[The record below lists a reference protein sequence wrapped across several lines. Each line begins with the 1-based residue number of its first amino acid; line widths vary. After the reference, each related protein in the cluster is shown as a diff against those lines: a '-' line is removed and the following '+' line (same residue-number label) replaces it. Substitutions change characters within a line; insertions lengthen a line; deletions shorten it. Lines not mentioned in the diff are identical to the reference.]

1 MMTLHTFDS
10 CPYCTRVK
18 ALIGLKNLDVK
29 VTTFP
34 LGELEPSVAAKL
46 EKFTVPI
53 LQLTS
58 AAEKQTELM
67 TESLDIFAFL
77 DQLPSSLNVEPYF
90 SRYTL
95 STVVQD
101 MLDDLKP
108 HTAKLCYPRMP
119 LLRLPELSTE
129 SAMALFVHSRE
140 EYLGASLAELLSN
153 TEDYLPQLEGALL
166 KMVLEVDMM
175 SVVNTTRDLTIDDIA
190 LFSELRNLTMIGELS
205 IPQIMRDYLEIISQR
220 TQVALFAPVYADGTV
235 R

>member
-67 TESLDIFAFL
+67 T
-77 DQLPSSLNVEPYF
+77 
-90 SRYTL
+90 
-95 STVVQD
+95 
-101 MLDDLKP
+101 
-108 HTAKLCYPRMP
+108 
-119 LLRLPELSTE
+119 
-129 SAMALFVHSRE
+129 
-140 EYLGASLAELLSN
+140 
-153 TEDYLPQLEGALL
+153 
-166 KMVLEVDMM
+166 
-175 SVVNTTRDLTIDDIA
+175 
-190 LFSELRNLTMIGELS
+190 
-205 IPQIMRDYLEIISQR
+205 
-220 TQVALFAPVYADGTV
+220 
-235 R
+235 